1 VGEGELGR
9 RHGVEGTVL
18 QALLILAVLYLPGHF
33 LGGLLDRKGDGIS
46 EMVLLRISASLAL
59 AGPVLT
65 LLALA
70 GWFTVSAI
78 VAVFGACAVVAFRL
92 ARGRRP
98 AMRATAWDVG
108 GLALVAGSITLYSR
122 PAEYVINSRDPGVYH
137 LFAQKLARTGALL
150 HQDPLVAAVS
160 SFHQFLGG
168 KKYPGFYI
176 QGQDLILPQFF
187 PGPFAYLGVGHL
199 VGGPWGS
206 LFVVPVMGALA
217 VGVAYAL
224 GREFFGGWA
233 GLLGA
238 ALLAASYAQV
248 WWARHPASEVMAQLF
263 ILAGLWLAVRFAR
276 GAGRTSGVVAGV
288 LLGGVMLIRVD
299 AFLAASA
306 VPLLFAYDVLTRRP
320 ARRWLYPGVPLAV
333 FAGITVLYLNTIGAR
348 YLYVIY
354 AEHGL
359 REALALAPF
368 AAAMAVVGAVGLF
381 YARHRWGER
390 VGGWLEARGH
400 WVSLSA
406 ALSLALVALW
416 AYFVLPVPWESLP
429 DGSRD
434 FDAYR
439 AQILVRMTWF
449 TTPIVAALG
458 LVGFVLAARRL
469 DASRALILGAF
480 LGFGM
485 LYAAIPNVAPDLPW
499 ATRRFVPSVFPIL
512 SLLAGYAAVE
522 AASWIGKIWRREA
535 AVVVGGV
542 LAALA
547 LGWTV
552 QTSYPVIGFRELDGA
567 LGAFDRVEQEIPD
580 SEVLFMEMPDGY
592 DVTASTFEYAYGHP
606 VLPYDRTR
614 FIREIDELAA
624 AGLLENAVY
633 VTTDGGPAPL
643 LADVDF
649 REVSTAEVDLPRL
662 AAVEKEL
669 PTRTETLHLS
679 YRVFR
684 VQEESG

>member
-1 VGEGELGR
+1 MLE
-9 RHGVEGTVL
+9 
-18 QALLILAVLYLPGHF
+18 ALLIPAALYLPGHF
-33 LGGLLDRKGDGIS
+33 LGRHLARKGDGIF
-46 EMVLLRISASLAL
+46 ELVLLRISASLAV
-59 AGPVLT
+59 AGPLLT

-70 GWFTVSAI
+70 GWFTVPAI
-78 VAVFGACAVVAFRL
+78 IVVFGACSIAAFLL

-98 AMRATAWDVG
+98 STRATAWDVG
-108 GLALVAGSITLYSR
+108 GLALVAGSLALYAR
-122 PAEYVINSRDPGVYH
+122 PAEYVINSRDPGVYQ
-137 LFAQKLARTGALL
+137 LFADRLARTGALL
-150 HQDPLVAAVS
+150 HHDALVAAVS
-160 SFHQFLGG
+160 AFHPFLEG

-176 QGQDLILPQFF
+176 HGQDLIVPQFF
-187 PGPFAYLGVGHL
+187 PGPFAYLGIGHL
-199 VGGPWGS
+199 IGGPWGS

-217 VGVAYAL
+217 VGIAYVL
-224 GREFFGGWA
+224 GRELFGGWA

-238 ALLAASYAQV
+238 ALLAASYPQI
-248 WWARHPASEVMAQLF
+248 WWSRHPASEVMAQLF
-263 ILAGLWLAVRFAR
+263 ILAGLWLIVRFAR
-276 GAGRTSGVVAGV
+276 GAGPASGVMAGV

-306 VPLLFAYDVLTRRP
+306 VPLLFAYDLLIHRP
-320 ARRWLYPGVPLAV
+320 ARRWLYPGVLLV
-333 FAGITVLYLNTIGAR
+333 MFAGITLLYLNTVGAR

-359 REALALAPF
+359 REALSFAPLA
-368 AAAMAVVGAVGLF
+368 AGIAIVGAALF
-381 YARHRWGER
+381 FFVRQKWGEGI
-390 VGGWLEARGH
+390 GGWFEVRGR
-400 WVSLSA
+400 WI
-406 ALSLALVALW
+406 SLAGVLCLAAVALW

-429 DGSRD
+429 DGARD

-439 AQILVRMTWF
+439 SQILVRMTWF

-469 DASRALILGAF
+469 DASRALVLGAF
-480 LGFGM
+480 LGFGV

-512 SLLAGYAAVE
+512 SLLAGYAIVE
-522 AASWIGKIWRREA
+522 TGRWIGGVWRREA
-535 AVVVGGV
+535 AVVVGGA
-542 LAALA
+542 LAVLA

-552 QTSYPVIGFRELDGA
+552 QTSFPIIGFQELEGA
-567 LGAFDRVEQEIPD
+567 VGAFDRVEREIPD
-580 SEVLFMEMPDGY
+580 SEVVYMEMPDGY

-606 VLPYDRTR
+606 VLPYDRAR
-614 FIREIDELAA
+614 FVQEIDELAA
-624 AGLLENAVY
+624 AGLLDDAVY

-649 REVSTAEVDLPRL
+649 EEVATAEIDLPRL

-684 VQEESG
+684 VEEEGG